1 MDDARIPVAM
11 IARAALLL
19 RAFDEDAPVL
29 TLRDLARRSG
39 LPVSTAHRIAVALA
53 DAGLLD
59 RTGPGYAIGQGLWEI
74 GELAPVSSQLRETAL
89 PHMMT
94 LYEQTRE
101 NVHLAVLEGSQALYV
116 GRVTGTGSI
125 PTLSR
130 MGGRL
135 PLHTTGVGK
144 ALLATQTE
152 EWLTAY
158 FRLPR
163 QRETSYSIIDE
174 AQLRADIDAARAR
187 GWAIAR
193 QEMTLGN
200 VSIAAALPAA
210 EGRPAT
216 AIGVVAH
223 LARTGED
230 QLGRMVQRAA
240 RAIGADLASH

>member
-1 MDDARIPVAM
+1 M
-11 IARAALLL
+11 IARTARLL
-19 RAFDEDAPVL
+19 RAFDEDALVLSLADL
-29 TLRDLARRSG
+29 TLRSG
-39 LPVSTAHRIAVALA
+39 LAASTVHRIATALA
-53 DAGLLD
+53 EEGLLD
-59 RTGPGYAIGQGLWEI
+59 RVDGGYSVGRRLWEI
-74 GELAPVSSQLRETAL
+74 GELAPVSARLRETAL

-101 NVHLAVLEGSQALYV
+101 NVHLAVLEGTQALYV
-116 GRVTGTGSI
+116 GRVTGTESI

-144 ALLATQTE
+144 ALLGTRDA
-152 EWLTAY
+152 EWLDDY

-163 QRETSYSIIDE
+163 EPETRHSVTDE
-174 AQLRADIDAARAR
+174 RQLRAEIDESRAR
-187 GWAIAR
+187 GWAVAR

-200 VSIAAALPAA
+200 VSIAAALPPSP
-210 EGRPAT
+210 GDPPA

-223 LARTGED
+223 LTRTGEER
-230 QLGRMVQRAA
+230 LGRLVARAA